1 MAEYNNIRK
10 LIKNIFKQCKQLI
23 AEQGFLYF
31 INLVA
36 LHSII
41 MLSIILIYQWIET
54 NINIFDFSL
63 PMIILRLALFGLF
76 LGLWIGYFKILFNY
90 IDLQKFF
97 LSNVMK
103 KYYLLPQ
110 ILLLKL
116 ISYLTMAPLSIFILY
131 KFPYDID
138 KYGTNI
144 QQFLMDLTNAL
155 SSTYTDEISW
165 KIYSSYLNNWDIF
178 IIAMLTVLPIW
189 YSIRFWCAELLIIDR
204 EINIKNSLITSYA
217 LTSKMMEL
225 LILGFVLTFL
235 NLCFIIL
242 GYLFFII
249 GLTLSYI
256 IMFLYYRYLKS
267 SMLNHNLN
275 K

>member
-10 LIKNIFKQCKQLI
+10 LIKNIFKQCKELI

-41 MLSIILIYQWIET
+41 MLSILLIYQWIET

-63 PMIILRLALFGLF
+63 PMIMLRLALFGLF

-97 LSNVMK
+97 LSNVIK

-116 ISYLTMAPLSIFILY
+116 ISYLTIVPLSMFILY

-138 KYGTNI
+138 EYGTNI
-144 QQFLMDLTNAL
+144 QQFLMDITNAL

-165 KIYSSYLNNWDIF
+165 KIYSSYLNNWDIL
-178 IIAMLTVLPIW
+178 IIAMLTILPIW

-204 EINIKNSLITSYA
+204 EMNIKNSLITSYT
-217 LTSKMMEL
+217 LTSKIMEL
-225 LILGFVLTFL
+225 LILGFLLTFL

-242 GYLFFII
+242 GYIFFII

-256 IMFLYYRYLKS
+256 IMFLYYRHLKS

>member
-10 LIKNIFKQCKQLI
+10 LIKNIFKQCKELI

-31 INLVA
+31 SNLVA

-97 LSNVMK
+97 LSNVIK
-103 KYYLLPQ
+103 KYYLLPK

-116 ISYLTMAPLSIFILY
+116 ISYLTMVPLSIFILY

-138 KYGTNI
+138 EYGTNI
-144 QQFLMDLTNAL
+144 QQFLMDITSAL

-165 KIYSSYLNNWDIF
+165 KIYSSYLNNWDIL
-178 IIAMLTVLPIW
+178 IIAMLTILPIW
-189 YSIRFWCAELLIIDR
+189 YSIRFWCAELLMIDR
-204 EINIKNSLITSYA
+204 EMNIKNSLITSYT
-217 LTSKMMEL
+217 LTSKIMEL
-225 LILGFVLTFL
+225 LILGFMLMFL

-242 GYLFFII
+242 GYIFFII

-256 IMFLYYRYLKS
+256 IMFLYYRHLKS

>member
-97 LSNVMK
+97 LSNVIK

-116 ISYLTMAPLSIFILY
+116 ISYLTMVPLSIFILY

-138 KYGTNI
+138 EYGTNI
-144 QQFLMDLTNAL
+144 QQFLMDITSAL

-165 KIYSSYLNNWDIF
+165 KIYSSYLNNWDIL
-178 IIAMLTVLPIW
+178 IIAMLTILPIW

-204 EINIKNSLITSYA
+204 EMNIKNSLITSYT
-217 LTSKMMEL
+217 LTSKIMEL
-225 LILGFVLTFL
+225 LILGFMLMFL

-242 GYLFFII
+242 GYIFFII

-256 IMFLYYRYLKS
+256 IMFLYYRHLKS

>member
-10 LIKNIFKQCKQLI
+10 LIKNIFKQCKELI

-97 LSNVMK
+97 LSNVIK
-103 KYYLLPQ
+103 KYYLLPK

-116 ISYLTMAPLSIFILY
+116 ISYLTMVPLSIFILY

-138 KYGTNI
+138 EYGTNI
-144 QQFLMDLTNAL
+144 QQFLMDITSAL

-165 KIYSSYLNNWDIF
+165 KIYSSYLNNWDIL
-178 IIAMLTVLPIW
+178 IIAMLTILPIW
-189 YSIRFWCAELLIIDR
+189 YSIRFWCAELLMIDR
-204 EINIKNSLITSYA
+204 EMNIKNSLITSYT
-217 LTSKMMEL
+217 LTSKIMEL
-225 LILGFVLTFL
+225 LILGFMLMFL

-242 GYLFFII
+242 GYIFFII

-256 IMFLYYRYLKS
+256 IMFLYYRHLKS

>member
-10 LIKNIFKQCKQLI
+10 LIKNIFKQCKELI

-165 KIYSSYLNNWDIF
+165 KIYSSYLNNWDIL
-178 IIAMLTVLPIW
+178 IIAMLTILPIW

-204 EINIKNSLITSYA
+204 EMNIKNSLITSYT
-217 LTSKMMEL
+217 LTSKIMEL
-225 LILGFVLTFL
+225 LILGFMLMFL

-242 GYLFFII
+242 GYIFFII

-256 IMFLYYRYLKS
+256 IMFLYYRHLKS

>member
-10 LIKNIFKQCKQLI
+10 LIKNIFIQCRNLI

-41 MLSIILIYQWIET
+41 MLSIILINQWIET
-54 NINIFDFSL
+54 NINIFDWSI
-63 PMIILRLALFGLF
+63 PMIILRLALFALF

-90 IDLQKFF
+90 IDLQKFS
-97 LSNVMK
+97 LSSVMK
-103 KYYLLPQ
+103 KYDLLPQ
-110 ILLLKL
+110 ILLLKM
-116 ISYLTMAPLSIFILY
+116 ISYLSMLPLVIFVLY

-138 KYGTNI
+138 EYGTNI
-144 QQFLMDLTNAL
+144 QKFLMDTTNAL

-165 KIYSSYLNNWDIF
+165 EIYSSYLSNWDILF
-178 IIAMLTVLPIW
+178 ILILTILPIW
-189 YSIRFWCAELLIIDR
+189 YSLRFWCAELLVIDR
-204 EINIKNSLITSYA
+204 EMDIKTSLITSYT
-217 LTSKMMEL
+217 LTSKIMEL
-225 LILGFVLTFL
+225 LILGFILTFL
-235 NLCFIIL
+235 NLCFIIM

-256 IMFLYYRYLKS
+256 ILFLYYRHLKTS
-267 SMLNHNLN
+267 ILNHNPN

>member
-10 LIKNIFKQCKQLI
+10 LIKNIFKQCKELI

-41 MLSIILIYQWIET
+41 MLSILLIYQWIET

-63 PMIILRLALFGLF
+63 PMIMLRLALFGLF

-97 LSNVMK
+97 LSNVIK

-116 ISYLTMAPLSIFILY
+116 ISYLTIVPLSMFILY

-138 KYGTNI
+138 EYGTNI
-144 QQFLMDLTNAL
+144 QQFLMDITNAL

-165 KIYSSYLNNWDIF
+165 KIYSSYLNNWDIL
-178 IIAMLTVLPIW
+178 IIAMLTILPIW

-204 EINIKNSLITSYA
+204 EMNIKNSLITSYT
-217 LTSKMMEL
+217 LTSKIMEL
-225 LILGFVLTFL
+225 LILGFLLTFL

-242 GYLFFII
+242 GYIFLII

-256 IMFLYYRYLKS
+256 IMFLYYRHLKS